1 MYKNKNMVFFF
12 DESFHS
18 RKINKKTIED
28 KELLKD
34 RWNGFSINIAY
45 FIHSSTDVA
54 ILTLFTSLSTVSI

>member
-28 KELLKD
+28 KEFFD
-34 RWNGFSINIAY
+34 NYVITI
-45 FIHSSTDVA
+45 I
-54 ILTLFTSLSTVSI
+54 FTSVKNI